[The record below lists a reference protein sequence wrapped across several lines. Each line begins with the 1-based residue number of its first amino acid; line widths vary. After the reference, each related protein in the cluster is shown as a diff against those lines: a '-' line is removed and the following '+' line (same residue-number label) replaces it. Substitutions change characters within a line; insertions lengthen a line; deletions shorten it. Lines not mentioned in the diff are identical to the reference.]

1 VHVGAVHRADRRP
14 GHHPRP
20 ARGRRPREGDHQPGV
35 VGQLPVPEDDPAA
48 PAAHARRRPG
58 HLGGVHPPGRRQ
70 RAPATG
76 HRGADGVP
84 EPTAHPGQRGS
95 APARGVGHEEGQR
108 THQVRCGRAHEDGAL
123 AGALPRQPQLAVGQ
137 VAQPAVHQLG
147 RPPAGARGE
156 VGALQQHDR
165 QPAGGRLEGHA
176 GAGHPAPDDHHVDLG
191 SGDGVEVRGPPGRGE
206 SGGSGAGHRQTVA
219 VPEQPELTI
228 QGWGPAAGPRDATG
242 PRGADG
248 GGSDTVRPAASPD
261 LAAVLPR
268 AARRHLSRELGWR
281 PRHTPPVPVADIRLA
296 PSRLAEECRAR
307 LVGLLGEEHVR
318 TDREARLR
326 HAGGKSYLDLL
337 RRRAGDASEAPD
349 AVVRPGST
357 EETAALLALCGELG
371 VVAVPFG
378 GGTSVVGGLSGVDAD
393 DRPSISVDLGRLASV
408 HALDVAS
415 SLVTVGPGMRGP
427 ALEEHLGRHGLT
439 LGHLP
444 QSWEFATMGG
454 YAATRSAGQASTG
467 VGRFDD
473 LVAGLTLAT
482 PSGVLALGSPPAS
495 AAGPDLLGLALGSEG
510 ALGVITELT
519 LRVRPQPQEQQYEG
533 WSFRSWNAGL
543 AGLQRL
549 ARHDLLPDVVRLS
562 DPDETRANLLNAS
575 NTGASLLRG
584 SLRLRRRARGC
595 LLVVGWEGLPATVR
609 ARRRAAA
616 SVLRGA
622 GAVRL
627 GRRVGEAWR
636 RHRFAA
642 PYTRDS
648 LLDAGLL
655 VETLETAATW
665 TALPTVYDAVRGAL
679 REALGRRGKEP
690 LVMSHVSHGYATGA
704 SLYVT
709 VLADRDDDLPIQ
721 QWLTAKR
728 AATDA
733 LLAAGG
739 TLTHHHAVGADH
751 RPWLEREIGPLGVDV
766 LRAVKQRLDPRGVCN
781 PGVLLP
787 E

>member
-1 VHVGAVHRADRRP
+1 M
-14 GHHPRP
+14 
-20 ARGRRPREGDHQPGV
+20 
-35 VGQLPVPEDDPAA
+35 
-48 PAAHARRRPG
+48 
-58 HLGGVHPPGRRQ
+58 
-70 RAPATG
+70 
-76 HRGADGVP
+76 
-84 EPTAHPGQRGS
+84 
-95 APARGVGHEEGQR
+95 
-108 THQVRCGRAHEDGAL
+108 
-123 AGALPRQPQLAVGQ
+123 
-137 VAQPAVHQLG
+137 
-147 RPPAGARGE
+147 
-156 VGALQQHDR
+156 
-165 QPAGGRLEGHA
+165 
-176 GAGHPAPDDHHVDLG
+176 
-191 SGDGVEVRGPPGRGE
+191 
-206 SGGSGAGHRQTVA
+206 
-219 VPEQPELTI
+219 PEQPELTI
-228 QGWGPAAGPRDATG
+228 QGWGPRDATG
-242 PRGADG
+242 TRAEDG
-248 GGSDTVRPAASPD
+248 DAGGVEASAFPD
-261 LAAVLPR
+261 LAEVLPK
-268 AARRHLSRELGWR
+268 AARRHLSRELGWT
-281 PRHTPPVPVADIRLA
+281 PRRTPPVPVTQIRLA
-296 PSRLAEECRAR
+296 PSRLAEDGR
-307 LVGLLGEEHVR
+307 LRLAELLGEEHVS

-337 RRRAGDASEAPD
+337 RRREGDASDAPD

-357 EETAALLALCGELG
+357 AETAALLALCSELG

-393 DRPSISVDLGRLASV
+393 DRPSISVDLGRMTSV

-415 SLVTVGPGMRGP
+415 SLVTVGPGVRGP
-427 ALEEHLGRHGLT
+427 TLEEHLERHGLS

-482 PSGVLALGSPPAS
+482 PSGVLELGSPPAS

-519 LRVRPQPQEQQYEG
+519 LRVRPEPRTRHYEG
-533 WSFRSWNAGL
+533 WSFRSWEAGL
-543 AGLQRL
+543 AGLQRM

-562 DPDETRANLLNAS
+562 DPDETRAELLDGSRA
-575 NTGASLLRG
+575 GASLLRG
-584 SLRLRRRARGC
+584 SLRLRRRAAGC
-595 LLVVGWEGLPATVR
+595 LLVVGWEGLPAAVR

-636 RHRFAA
+636 RHRYAA

-665 TALPTVYDAVRGAL
+665 TALPTVHDAVRGAL
-679 REALGRRGKEP
+679 REALGRRGKRP
-690 LVMSHVSHGYATGA
+690 LVMSHVSHVYATGA

-709 VLADRDDDLPIQ
+709 VLADRDDALPIQ
-721 QWLTAKR
+721 QWLSAKR

-733 LLAAGG
+733 LLSAGG

-751 RPWLEREIGPLGVDV
+751 RPWLEREVGPLGVEV
-766 LRAVKQRLDPRGVCN
+766 LRAVKQRLDPRNVCN

-787 E
+787 D